1 MPSPAG
7 SEPTGPTAEGRQHDS
22 TADPAEEGQPPEQ
35 ADERQEPER
44 AGLTDKERRSFEEL
58 KREVFGP
65 RCC

>member
-1 MPSPAG
+1 MPPPAG
-7 SEPTGPTAEGRQHDS
+7 NELIGLTP
-22 TADPAEEGQPPEQ
+22 EEGQPPEQ

-44 AGLTDKERRSFEEL
+44 SGLTDEERRSLEEL

>member
-1 MPSPAG
+1 MPPPAG
-7 SEPTGPTAEGRQHDS
+7 NEPIGLTPEGRQPDS
-22 TADPAEEGQPPEQ
+22 TADTAEEGQPPEQ

-44 AGLTDKERRSFEEL
+44 SGLTDEERRSLEEL

>member
-7 SEPTGPTAEGRQHDS
+7 SEPTGPTPEGQRDS
-22 TADPAEEGQPPEQ
+22 TADTAEEGQPPEQ

-44 AGLTDKERRSFEEL
+44 AGLTDEGRRSFEEL